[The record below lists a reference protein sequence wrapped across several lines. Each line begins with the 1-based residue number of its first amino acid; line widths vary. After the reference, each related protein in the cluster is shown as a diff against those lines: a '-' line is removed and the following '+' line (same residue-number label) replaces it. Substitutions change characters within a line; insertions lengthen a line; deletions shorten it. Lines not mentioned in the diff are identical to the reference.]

1 MSMEKEW
8 FTEWFDSPYYHM
20 LYQDRDEREAQLFLD
35 NLTRH
40 FHFSPDTKV
49 VDLACGK
56 GRHAIYLN
64 ALGFDVTGID
74 LSAQSIACATQ
85 FANTRLRFEVGDLR
99 NLRFENAFDVALNLF
114 TSFGY
119 FQSNEENL
127 QVIKQM
133 NRSIKPG
140 GYLLIDFMNAPL
152 VIRDLVEHESKTI
165 DGIQFKITRWV
176 ENGFIYKRI
185 NFTDTN
191 REFEFTEKVQSLTKK
206 DFELL
211 FASCSFNLVNVFGDY
226 TFNSYKESTSPRLIM
241 VSKRYA

>member
-133 NRSIKPG
+133 NLSIKPG

-176 ENGFIYKRI
+176 ENGFINKRI

-241 VSKRYA
+241 VAKRYA

>member
-1 MSMEKEW
+1 
-8 FTEWFDSPYYHM
+8 
-20 LYQDRDEREAQLFLD
+20 
-35 NLTRH
+35 
-40 FHFSPDTKV
+40 
-49 VDLACGK
+49 
-56 GRHAIYLN
+56 
-64 ALGFDVTGID
+64 
-74 LSAQSIACATQ
+74 
-85 FANTRLRFEVGDLR
+85 
-99 NLRFENAFDVALNLF
+99 
-114 TSFGY
+114 
-119 FQSNEENL
+119 
-127 QVIKQM
+127 M

-241 VSKRYA
+241 VAKRYA